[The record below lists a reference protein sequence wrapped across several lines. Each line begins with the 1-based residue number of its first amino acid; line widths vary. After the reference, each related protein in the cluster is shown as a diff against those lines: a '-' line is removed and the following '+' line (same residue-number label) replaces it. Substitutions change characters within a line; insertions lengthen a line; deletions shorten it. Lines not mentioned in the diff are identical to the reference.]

1 MSQQKQKPQVLI
13 DYAFKLLSY
22 AQRSTYET
30 ETHKGQIVTAVM
42 KDRERTKL
50 MAEYNRV
57 KQYLKDKYQIEL

>member
-1 MSQQKQKPQVLI
+1 MSQPKATPQQLI
-13 DYAFKLLSY
+13 DYAFKILSY

-30 ETHKGQIVTAVM
+30 ETHKGQIVQAVM

-57 KQYLKDKYQIEL
+57 KQYLKDKFEIEL